1 MLNGN
6 AEKNYQ
12 LNHEKFDLKK
22 KRGTVSIFR
31 EWADGRYWS
40 QSKYVSY
47 FNMKMKMSVKMSP
60 ENIWSEYQTLVKKLR
75 ASLKI

>member
-12 LNHEKFDLKK
+12 LNHEKLDLKK
-22 KRGTVSIFR
+22 KRGTVSLFQG
-31 EWADGRYWS
+31 WTDGRYWS

-47 FNMKMKMSVKMSP
+47 FNMKMKISVKMSP
-60 ENIWSEYQTLVKKLR
+60 ENIWSKYQTLVKV
-75 ASLKI
+75 